1 MDIISPSKS
10 TALGT
15 AISEM
20 VQRGPNNPAAN
31 LVIEDLDE
39 FSVGVY
45 HTCGT
50 VADYVS
56 CTPSAATRN

>member
-1 MDIISPSKS
+1 MGITSPLHS
-10 TALGT
+10 TARGT
-15 AISEM
+15 VVSGT
-20 VQRGPNNPAAN
+20 VQCGPENPAGN

-45 HTCGT
+45 FTCGT

-56 CTPSAATRN
+56 CIPSAAVHN